1 MVLLPLQTRKMRKII
16 GQS

>member
-1 MVLLPLQTRKMRKII
+1 MALLPLQTRKMRKII